1 MKKRIDW
8 FGVVVICTVLLW
20 LAWGAVATAAPRV
33 AGNALIVHSQDSGT
47 FPTPGVMNFNGI
59 LGDID
64 GGLWTQDG
72 YRGWVRLCTD
82 VAGLGCT
89 DAGTVKTVTG
99 SAPIGVVHDGG
110 GGYNV
115 SLLPGYLT
123 GILPIVATSD
133 GGGGYAIS
141 FNASNFDAGL
151 VKVIT
156 GTLPV
161 IATSDAGG
169 GYDISLRTA
178 ACTGTY
184 AALQYDAGFYCAQ
197 LAINTPDSGYVNVT
211 GTLPIRVVSD
221 AGGGYDVSLTPG
233 YITGILPVVATS
245 DGGGGYAIGM
255 STAACTGTYA
265 ALQYDA
271 GFYCS
276 QLPIQIPDSG
286 YVSVTGTAPI
296 VVTADGGGGYNVS
309 LPASADDQVLVSNSS
324 NVFVAQVLPNSGNA
338 GDYMKYDTGTN
349 TFSVGSIKRSIWSGF
364 CPGTGSTCN
373 ATSTPMLSFINIK
386 GSAWKLR
393 QANCNALTA
402 GAAGTMTVHIYDVAG
417 AADADSCTM
426 TCTAVGRTGSSC
438 DLTST
443 LGATQEYRIYISGCD
458 SPANLPVNTW
468 CNITMD
474 L

>member
-72 YRGWVRLCTD
+72 YRGWVRLCSD
-82 VAGLGCT
+82 VNGLGCA
-89 DAGTVKTVTG
+89 DAGTVKVVTG
-99 SAPIGVVHDGG
+99 TLPIRVVNDGG
-110 GGYNV
+110 GGYDI
-115 SLLPGYLT
+115 SLDTSVLDAGLVKVITGTLPVKATWDAGGGYDIALTPGYIT

-197 LAINTPDSGYVNVT
+197 LAIN
-211 GTLPIRVVSD
+211 
-221 AGGGYDVSLTPG
+221 
-233 YITGILPVVATS
+233 
-245 DGGGGYAIGM
+245 
-255 STAACTGTYA
+255 
-265 ALQYDA
+265 
-271 GFYCS
+271 
-276 QLPIQIPDSG
+276 IPDSG

-296 VVTADGGGGYNVS
+296 TVTPDAGGGYSVS
-309 LPASADDQVLVSNSS
+309 LPASADDQVLVSDAS

-349 TFSVGSIKRSIWSGF
+349 TFSVGSLKRNIWSGF
-364 CPGTGSTCN
+364 CPGAGSTCN

-386 GSAWKLR
+386 GSAWKMR

-402 GAAGTMTVHIYDVAG
+402 GASGTMTVHIYDVAG
-417 AADADSCTM
+417 ATDADSCTM
-426 TCTAVGRTGSSC
+426 TCTAVGRTGASC

-443 LGATQEYRIYISGCD
+443 LTATMEYRMYISGCD